1 MILFRKI
8 KIGHHVVINTLY
20 IALYTMLSTGRY
32 MIQFHYANEP
42 FCLLLLFFCCCSFPA
57 SVFPSYEYLS
67 LKNPL
72 SWVWWTPID
81 MFIACSFLSRS
92 RESERDGGG
101 VINVAGRLGL
111 KRSRQSSA
119 AAVLKIDFSYAILPN
134 VCD

>member
-1 MILFRKI
+1 MSFQCSMMISRKQSGFWPI
-8 KIGHHVVINTLY
+8 HNFI
-20 IALYTMLSTGRY
+20 M
-32 MIQFHYANEP
+32 ANETH
-42 FCLLLLFFCCCSFPA
+42 FVFYFSQFLFLCCCSFPA
-57 SVFPSYEYLS
+57 SVFPSFEYLS
-67 LKNPL
+67 LKTPRI
-72 SWVWWTPID
+72 WVWWTPID

-92 RESERDGGG
+92 RESKRDGGG